1 MRDPTRA
8 EKGTSSR
15 WGKES
20 FVSDEARNRGLPCT
34 SCHLVSTVLLSKIA
48 ARPNKSGIAT
58 HVKYFRQSPRGRVDR
73 ELRVCATTQHRPPRS
88 LLAHHH
94 LSTNRKPKKLPRPLA
109 CGFVSDGGWPC
120 SFIRTGAFDHLPSHH
135 RTDLSQTPVW
145 LSVAYGGHPWCI
157 L

>member
-20 FVSDEARNRGLPCT
+20 FVSDEARNRGQPCT

-58 HVKYFRQSPRGRVDR
+58 HVKHLTEPPGSCQQRAPGLCYDTAQTAEEPARTPPLVNEQK
-73 ELRVCATTQHRPPRS
+73 TQNKGGKKNYIKWPTA
-88 LLAHHH
+88 LLQYV
-94 LSTNRKPKKLPRPLA
+94 R
-109 CGFVSDGGWPC
+109 
-120 SFIRTGAFDHLPSHH
+120 
-135 RTDLSQTPVW
+135 DL
-145 LSVAYGGHPWCI
+145 
-157 L
+157 

>member
-58 HVKYFRQSPRGRVDR
+58 HVKHFRQRAPGLVSIQRAPGLCYDTAQTAEEPV
-73 ELRVCATTQHRPPRS
+73 ATTTVNEQKTQKRVWPVVVVVVVVVVAAVVVFVCIQGD
-88 LLAHHH
+88 LLLIA
-94 LSTNRKPKKLPRPLA
+94 T
-109 CGFVSDGGWPC
+109 
-120 SFIRTGAFDHLPSHH
+120 
-135 RTDLSQTPVW
+135 
-145 LSVAYGGHPWCI
+145 
-157 L
+157 